1 MLQHAQIHAVALAHR
16 VEPRALE
23 AITAKT
29 QAHFGDRTPP
39 PAELEAYIH
48 GLPTW
53 EKVAMSYAE
62 FSAMPASWRLA
73 QGEKYQLPEDR
84 RATDRIWTA
93 EELQALKGKSLIEQL
108 TMGHAGP
115 PQAGG

>member
-1 MLQHAQIHAVALAHR
+1 MLQRDQIHAVALAHR

-23 AITAKT
+23 AITT
-29 QAHFGDRTPP
+29 MVQAHFGDRTPP

-62 FSAMPASWRLA
+62 FNAMPPAWRLE
-73 QGEKYQLPEDR
+73 QGQKYQAPVDR
-84 RATDRIWTA
+84 RATGRIWTA
-93 EELQALKGKSLIEQL
+93 EELKALEGKSVHDWL
-108 TMGHAGP
+108 TAGHTGP
-115 PQAGG
+115 PQTGG